1 MLSGRMVIG
10 RAFVVKRAGGQ
21 GGRRCNCGQQVT
33 FAVGLRFPGGRKYT
47 RMADAQSGRT

>member
-33 FAVGLRFPGGRKYT
+33 FAVGLHFPERRKYSM
-47 RMADAQSGRT
+47 MADVQRDWI